1 MIAGRRRRGAAAVEF
16 AMVAPVLALLMLG
29 TWDLTAYIRAY
40 FRVERLAP
48 RRSAPRKS

>member
-16 AMVAPVLALLMLG
+16 AMVAPVLALLMLAA
-29 TWDLTAYIRAY
+29 WDLTAYIRAY